1 MILPVSATPKPSE
14 TYLNLRKQALGFK
27 REEIGLPAPAQ
38 STEPW
43 GVIMDWPVGNG
54 TATVVAISDG
64 TASIYL
70 SSGGGYI
77 GGQGHESIRKAAQ
90 KAVSVA
96 ASSQTQMQPVT
107 ADSRFPLPQKDELIF
122 YALTDAGV
130 FASTVPESGLRNGSH
145 PLTKLGGALQEV
157 ITQYCLIQPKR

>member
-1 MILPVSATPKPSE
+1 MPMAFAQLPRSAYRLFPRSCPPAHDVGARLSASQASCLCCMILPVSATPKPSE

-70 SSGGGYI
+70 SSGGG
-77 GGQGHESIRKAAQ
+77 
-90 KAVSVA
+90 
-96 ASSQTQMQPVT
+96 
-107 ADSRFPLPQKDELIF
+107 
-122 YALTDAGV
+122 
-130 FASTVPESGLRNGSH
+130 
-145 PLTKLGGALQEV
+145 
-157 ITQYCLIQPKR
+157 